1 MIFEDEANQFIRLCL
16 KKEVDFLLV
25 GGAAVNFY
33 GYKRHSA
40 DIDFWVKP
48 NKENFNKIVKVLQD
62 LGYSIDELPEKV
74 TQGEQN
80 ISIKIS
86 PNQEIE
92 IITKFNPNKN
102 FDACLSESSEMKV
115 KDLSFKKMKVIGLND
130 LISSKAK
137 SKRTKDMLDII
148 ELKRIHKL

>member
-16 KKEVDFLLV
+16 KKEADFLLV

-92 IITKFNPNKN
+92 IITKFNPNKS

-130 LISSKAK
+130 LISRKAK